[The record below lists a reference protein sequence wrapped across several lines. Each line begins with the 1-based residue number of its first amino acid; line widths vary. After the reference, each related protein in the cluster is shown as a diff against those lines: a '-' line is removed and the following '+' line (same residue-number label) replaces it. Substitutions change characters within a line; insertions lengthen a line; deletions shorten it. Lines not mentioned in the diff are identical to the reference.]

1 MAAKSDKKEKAKRE
15 TPLQIRLTEE
25 EKTMFSEAA
34 ERDHLSL
41 SAWLRLAGLHAI
53 QNQHKLAGEPRA

>member
-1 MAAKSDKKEKAKRE
+1 MATRPKPKEKALRE

-25 EKTMFSEAA
+25 ENEMFTAAA

-53 QNQHKLAGEPRA
+53 QNQHKLNG

>member
-1 MAAKSDKKEKAKRE
+1 MAVKPGKKEKARRE

-34 ERDHLSL
+34 ERDHLTL

-53 QNQHKLAGEPRA
+53 QNQHKLAG

>member
-1 MAAKSDKKEKAKRE
+1 MAQKAGKKEKARRE

-25 EKTMFSEAA
+25 EKEMFSEAA

-53 QNQHKLAGEPRA
+53 QNQHKLAG

>member
-1 MAAKSDKKEKAKRE
+1 MVVKPGKKEKARRE

-41 SAWLRLAGLHAI
+41 SAWLRLAGVHAI
-53 QNQHKLAGEPRA
+53 ENRHTLAG

>member
-1 MAAKSDKKEKAKRE
+1 MAAKPGKKEKARRE

-34 ERDHLSL
+34 ERDHLTL

-53 QNQHKLAGEPRA
+53 QNQHKLAG